1 MTCIQQIMREKSII
15 VLKGKSDTIMKN
27 EVMNNLAQKNFGFFK
42 YRNALSEKDKTE
54 FLQNCQEVLEGDHA
68 SKLEELKLALRVA
81 KLKAC
86 GGWKE
91 VINPD
96 DGMTFIYSSFEAFSE
111 YAFGFGAT
119 RTSNLLSLSQFV
131 YWDERTGC
139 LLFKSSKYAEMNKSQ
154 LLEIAPLP
162 DCQREYFRSDMTVRD
177 MRVCKK
183 YIDKDYLDFCDKR
196 KADDFDILASAK
208 AWQEQSE
215 RKKEIETAKSVDAE
229 LESASCPDEE
239 IYSGEKA
246 RPDEEIFSEDPSE
259 NSTSEF
265 EEPKQ
270 RFSSREDVRKF
281 LSTYESWERHYYGN
295 TFFDEIWKYVFKNGV
310 ALYAAT
316 CKMCTNAE
324 SESEKGL
331 LFFFLARNAYT
342 QKAIKISKAKL
353 EIYLRLNEVSLLG
366 V

>member
-1 MTCIQQIMREKSII
+1 MRERELQTRNQVIA
-15 VLKGKSDTIMKN
+15 
-27 EVMNNLAQKNFGFFK
+27 EKNFGFFK
-42 YRNALSEKDKTE
+42 YRYALSETKKTE
-54 FLQNCQEVLEGDHA
+54 FLQDCQAVLEGDHA
-68 SKLEELKLALRVA
+68 TKLEEMKLSLRIA
-81 KLKAC
+81 KLKES

-91 VINPD
+91 VINPE
-96 DGMTFIYSSFEAFSE
+96 DGMTFLYTSFEAFSE

-119 RTSNLLSLSQFV
+119 KTSNLLSLSQFV

-154 LLEIAPLP
+154 LLEIAPLSEEN
-162 DCQREYFRSDMTVRD
+162 REFFRSDIRVRD
-177 MRVCKK
+177 MRICKK
-183 YIDKDYLDFCDKR
+183 YISDGKSDFYEKR
-196 KADDFDILASAK
+196 YDDDFELLASAK

-215 RKKEIETAKSVDAE
+215 RKKELETAKSVDAE

-239 IYSGEKA
+239 IYPGEKA
-246 RPDEEIFSEDPSE
+246 RLDEEIFSGEASE
-259 NSTSEF
+259 IPTSEF
-265 EEPKQ
+265 EEAIEEPKQ

-281 LSTYESWERHYYGN
+281 LATYESWEKHYYGH
-295 TFFDEIWKYVFKNGV
+295 TFFDGIWKYVFKNGV

-342 QKAIKISKAKL
+342 QRAIKISKAKL
-353 EIYLRLNEVSLLG
+353 EIWLRLNEQKLLSL
-366 V
+366 

>member
-1 MTCIQQIMREKSII
+1 
-15 VLKGKSDTIMKN
+15 MKN

-68 SKLEELKLALRVA
+68 TKLEEMKLSLRIA

-91 VINPD
+91 VINPE
-96 DGMTFIYSSFEAFSE
+96 DGSTFIYSSFEAFSE

-119 RTSNLLSLSQFV
+119 KTSNLLSLSQFV
-131 YWDERTGC
+131 YLDERTGC

-196 KADDFDILASAK
+196 KADDFDLLASAK

-229 LESASCPDEE
+229 LDNAKFRNAAFVLGVDPDVAGYYESV
-239 IYSGEKA
+239 SGSET
-246 RPDEEIFSEDPSE
+246 SLEDPSE
-259 NSTSEF
+259 NPTSEF

-270 RFSSREDVRKF
+270 RFSSRDDVRKF
-281 LSTYESWERHYYGN
+281 LSTYESWEKHYYGN
-295 TFFDEIWKYVFKNGV
+295 TFFDEIWKFVFKNGV

-331 LFFFLARNAYT
+331 LFFFLAKNEYT

-353 EIYLRLNEVSLLG
+353 EIWLRLNEQKLLNL
-366 V
+366 